1 MPTLVTTLAATM
13 LSTLSTAPDT
23 ALPPLHDCVV
33 ASMKTGSTDGIA
45 TDGIVTD
52 GILVVDKPVN
62 VSSHDVVAHVR
73 RAAHTR
79 RVGHAGTL
87 DPFATG
93 LLVLAVGNAT
103 RLLPYLDGE
112 PKVYEARFRFGTETD
127 SDDTTGVPVRTA
139 PLPDLGALGAALQ
152 ALTGTILQVPPAY
165 SAKHV
170 DGERAYMKARR
181 GEAVELP
188 PVQIVVHAWEVVAHT
203 ADTLDVRIT
212 CRGGTY
218 VRALARDLGR
228 VLGSAAHCET
238 LRRTRSGRC
247 HVSDAVPM
255 DALVRGAIAD
265 GTVRLRSPLPALQ
278 EMVQVTLDA
287 AAETNVRFGRSIAAT
302 VEGARAVLV
311 DASQHVVGI
320 ADRTTDGRWQ
330 PRLVLPTTAS

>member
-1 MPTLVTTLAATM
+1 MLAPTLATKM
-13 LSTLSTAPDT
+13 LPLSTAPDT

-33 ASMKTGSTDGIA
+33 VSMNTAPIDGIA
-45 TDGIVTD
+45 TDRIATD
-52 GILVVDKPVN
+52 GILLVDKPLH

-93 LLVLAVGNAT
+93 LLVMAVGNAT

-112 PKVYEARFRFGTETD
+112 PKVYEARFRFGNETD
-127 SDDTTGVPVRTA
+127 SDDATGLSGRTA
-139 PLPDLGALGAALQ
+139 PLPDLSALDAALE

-181 GEAVELP
+181 GEAVKLP
-188 PVQIVVHAWEVVAHT
+188 PVEIVVHAWEVVTHT
-203 ADTLDVRIT
+203 ADTLDVVIT

-228 VLGSAAHCET
+228 RLGSAAHCET

-247 HVSDAVPM
+247 HVSDAVPL
-255 DALVRGAIAD
+255 DALVRGAIAE
-265 GTVRLRSPLPALQ
+265 GAVPLRSPLPALQ

-287 AAETNVRFGRSIAAT
+287 AAETNVRFGRSIVAT
-302 VEGARAVLV
+302 VEGSRAVLV
-311 DASQHVVGI
+311 DASQRVVGI

-330 PRLVLPTTAS
+330 PRLVLPATAS

>member
-1 MPTLVTTLAATM
+1 MLAPTRATKM
-13 LSTLSTAPDT
+13 LLLPTAPDS
-23 ALPPLHDCVV
+23 ALPTLDDCVIV
-33 ASMKTGSTDGIA
+33 SMNTASTDGIA
-45 TDGIVTD
+45 INRIATD
-52 GILVVDKPVN
+52 GILLVDKPVH

-112 PKVYEARFRFGTETD
+112 PKVYEARFRFGSETD
-127 SDDTTGVPVRTA
+127 SDDATGLSVRTA
-139 PLPDLGALGAALQ
+139 PLPDLGALEAALR
-152 ALTGTILQVPPAY
+152 ALTGTIQQVPPAY

-181 GEAVELP
+181 GEVVELP
-188 PVQIVVHAWEVVAHT
+188 PVEIVVHAWEVVGHT
-203 ADTLDVRIT
+203 TDTLDVFIT

-228 VLGSAAHCET
+228 LLGSAAHCET

-247 HVSDAVPM
+247 HVSDAVTLE
-255 DALVRGAIAD
+255 ALGRNAIAD
-265 GTVRLRSPLPALQ
+265 GTIALQSPLPALQ
-278 EMVQVTLDA
+278 EMVQVTLDD
-287 AAETNVRFGRSIAAT
+287 AAEANVRFGRSIVAA

-311 DASQHVVGI
+311 DTAQRVVGI
-320 ADRTTDGRWQ
+320 ADRTTEDRWQ
-330 PRLVLPTTAS
+330 PRLVLPTTTS